1 MEDAYSPPAA
11 QPAETPIP
19 VGSRLRT
26 VVYWSLS
33 SLAYLLLIAVWIAQ
47 ISIVHWGS
55 SSMSDAHAAD
65 DSEGGSFVWFLLG
78 KAFQIGLLGWHALPF
93 ALCSGGHLVRHRE
106 ALLSSRLHATL
117 LWGTIASFLLALA
130 LMVFFESATDS
141 FS

>member
-1 MEDAYSPPAA
+1 MDDAYSPPAA
-11 QPAETPIP
+11 QTAEAPIP
-19 VGSRLRT
+19 VGSRRRSF
-26 VVYWSLS
+26 VYWSLA

-78 KAFQIGLLGWHALPF
+78 KAFQIGLLGWHAVPF
-93 ALCSGGHLVRHRE
+93 ALCSGGLLFRRRE

-117 LWGTIASFLLALA
+117 LWGTIASFLVALT
-130 LMVFFESATDS
+130 LILFF
-141 FS
+141 